1 MALRYGAAVIYELV
15 VTLGDVQPA
24 VWRRVRV
31 PAEIK
36 LGDLHRVLQIVMG
49 WRDAHL
55 HQFEVAGEL
64 IGVPDPEIS
73 QPLTDESKVALV
85 DVALEKTRFR
95 YDYDFRDVWR
105 HEIVVDRVVRDAEGE
120 VRCLDGRRACPPED
134 CGGWAGYD
142 ELLEILA
149 NPLHDEHADRL
160 SKLGGTFD
168 PEAFDVEEVNERLRR
183 RPPPDHDRSHAPS
196 VLLH

>member
-1 MALRYGAAVIYELV
+1 VSYLGAMVYELV
-15 VTLGDVQPA
+15 VTLEDVQPP

-31 PAEIK
+31 PGQITLA
-36 LGDLHRVLQIVMG
+36 DLHRVLQIAMG
-49 WRDAHL
+49 WRDTHL
-55 HQFEVAGEL
+55 HQFEIAGEM

-73 QPLTDESKVALV
+73 IPLTDESKICLV

-105 HEIVVDRVVRDAEGE
+105 HVVVVERVSRDGEPE
-120 VRCLDGRRACPPED
+120 VRCLDGQRACPPED

-142 ELLEILA
+142 ELREILA
-149 NPLHDEHADRL
+149 QSNHAEHAERL
-160 SKLGGTFD
+160 EKLGGAFD
-168 PEAFDVEEVNERLRR
+168 PEAFDVLEIDERLRR
-183 RPPPDHDRSHAPS
+183 RAPPEFDHEPSPS

>member
-1 MALRYGAAVIYELV
+1 MIYELV
-15 VTLGDVQPA
+15 VTLGDVQPP

-31 PAEIK
+31 PAEIT
-36 LGDLHRVLQIVMG
+36 LADLHRVLQIAMG
-49 WRDAHL
+49 WRDTHL
-55 HQFEVAGEL
+55 HQFEVGGEL

-73 QPLTDESKVALV
+73 RPLTDESKIALV

-95 YDYDFRDVWR
+95 YDYDFRDIWR
-105 HEIVVDRVVRDAEGE
+105 HDIVVDRIVRDAAGE
-120 VRCLDGRRACPPED
+120 VLCLDGRRACPPED

-149 NPLHDEHADRL
+149 NPQHDEHAERL
-160 SKLGGTFD
+160 TRLGGAFD
-168 PEAFDVEEVNERLRR
+168 PEAFDVVDVNERLRR
-183 RPPPDHDRSHAPS
+183 RPPPELDHVALPS